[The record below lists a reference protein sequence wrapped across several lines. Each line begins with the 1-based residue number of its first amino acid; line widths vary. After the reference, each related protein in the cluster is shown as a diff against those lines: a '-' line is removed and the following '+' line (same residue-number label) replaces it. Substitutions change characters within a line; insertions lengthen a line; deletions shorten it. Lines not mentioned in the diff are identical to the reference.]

1 MKVNAK
7 KSSYLIAKHNNG
19 IPRKNMKLLVQY
31 REQYSEP
38 FAKKNYDFIE
48 KQIQSHAF
56 MHLMKEFKPFLAR
69 KKTAA
74 YTLNEIALSSLTGME
89 RGLMIENENV
99 SLKAYIAHLEENK
112 KQALYGNIQTNVDV
126 DVSFS
131 LEYLYYIQKFGVP
144 EDGIFDPIKL
154 AECIA

>member
-1 MKVNAK
+1 
-7 KSSYLIAKHNNG
+7 
-19 IPRKNMKLLVQY
+19 
-31 REQYSEP
+31 
-38 FAKKNYDFIE
+38 
-48 KQIQSHAF
+48 
-56 MHLMKEFKPFLAR
+56 
-69 KKTAA
+69 
-74 YTLNEIALSSLTGME
+74 LNEIALSSLTGME
-89 RGLMIENENV
+89 RGLIIENENV

-154 AECIA
+154 AECIV